1 MRGFSFKTDFHRIP
15 KFSECYFRFLLAV
28 SMNRSLQLFL
38 AIILSIALLYAGRS
52 VFIPLSFALLIACIL
67 YPVCKWLEMRG
78 FSSVAAIGMSMTLL
92 VVGAAA
98 LVALLVW
105 QIAGFS
111 SEWAQLQ
118 VKISEAW
125 IQLSFWLN
133 DTLHIT
139 LSEQQHWL
147 ASVQSNYGN
156 EVLPLLKTT
165 AGNVSIMIVLLILIP
180 IIAALILYERKR
192 LMGVL
197 HALLPHV
204 QQTELRTILNETI
217 TAYYQF
223 IKGMLVVYVC
233 VGILNSVG
241 LLLLG
246 VPHAILFGCIAAVL
260 TFIPYVGIMIGASLP
275 IVVSWITFD
284 SIYYP
289 MGVVAIFTFVQYLE
303 ANVIFPWAVSSKLNV
318 NTLMTIVAILAGGV
332 LWGSSGMILFV
343 PFLGILKLIADRM
356 PGWEPLALLLSGSS
370 PTTKPATSPSVT
382 PHDAK

>member
-1 MRGFSFKTDFHRIP
+1 MTRFHANVI
-15 KFSECYFRFLLAV
+15 FILAIC
-28 SMNRSLQLFL
+28 LFL
-38 AIILSIALLYAGRS
+38 FAGRS

-78 FSSVAAIGMSMTLL
+78 FSSVAAIGMSLTLL
-92 VVGAAA
+92 VVGAAG
-98 LVALLVW
+98 LIALLVW

-204 QQTELRTILNETI
+204 QLTELRTILNETI

-223 IKGMLVVYVC
+223 IKGMLVVYLC

-246 VPHAILFGCIAAVL
+246 VPHAILFGCIAA
-260 TFIPYVGIMIGASLP
+260 
-275 IVVSWITFD
+275 
-284 SIYYP
+284 
-289 MGVVAIFTFVQYLE
+289 

-332 LWGSSGMILFV
+332 MWGSSGMILFV

-370 PTTKPATSPSVT
+370 STTKSSTSPSVT

>member
-1 MRGFSFKTDFHRIP
+1 
-15 KFSECYFRFLLAV
+15 
-28 SMNRSLQLFL
+28 MNKGLQLL
-38 AIILSIALLYAGRS
+38 LGSIGLIAIFYFGRA
-52 VFIPLSFALLIACIL
+52 VLIPLSFAVLIACIL
-67 YPVCKWLEMRG
+67 YPIVQFIESKG
-78 FSSVAAIGMSMTLL
+78 IGAIAAISLAMLSLILFLGTIIS
-92 VVGAAA
+92 
-98 LVALLVW
+98 LLVW

-111 SEWAQLQ
+111 SEWARLQ
-118 VKISEAW
+118 GKLSESW

-133 DTLHIT
+133 DTFHIT
-139 LSEQQHWL
+139 LSEQQNWI
-147 ASVQSNYGN
+147 ASVQNNYGN
-156 EVLPLLKTT
+156 EVLPFLKTT
-165 AGNVSIMIVLLILIP
+165 AGNLSVMIVLLILIP
-180 IIAALILYERKR
+180 IMAGLILYERKR
-192 LMGVL
+192 LINVL
-197 HALLPHV
+197 HALLPNV
-204 QQTELRTILNETI
+204 ELTELRTILNETI

-223 IKGMLVVYVC
+223 IKGMLVVYLC

-289 MGVVAIFTFVQYLE
+289 MGVVAIFTCVQYLE

-318 NTLMTIVAILAGGV
+318 NTLMTIIAILVGGV

-356 PGWEPLALLLSGSS
+356 PGWEPLSMLLSGNN
-370 PTTKPATSPSVT
+370 KPVG
-382 PHDAK
+382 K

>member
-1 MRGFSFKTDFHRIP
+1 MTRFHANVI
-15 KFSECYFRFLLAV
+15 FILAIC
-28 SMNRSLQLFL
+28 LFL
-38 AIILSIALLYAGRS
+38 FAGRS

-78 FSSVAAIGMSMTLL
+78 FSSVAAIGISLTLL
-92 VVGAAA
+92 VVGAAG
-98 LVALLVW
+98 LIALLVW

-204 QQTELRTILNETI
+204 QLTELRTILNETI

-223 IKGMLVVYVC
+223 IKGMLVVYLC

-332 LWGSSGMILFV
+332 MWGSSGMILFV

-370 PTTKPATSPSVT
+370 STTKSSTSPSVT